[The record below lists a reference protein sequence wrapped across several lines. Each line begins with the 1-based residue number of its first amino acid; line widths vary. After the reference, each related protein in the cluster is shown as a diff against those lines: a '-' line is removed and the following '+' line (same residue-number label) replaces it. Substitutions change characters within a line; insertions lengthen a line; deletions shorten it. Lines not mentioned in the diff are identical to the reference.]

1 MFDSRNRFGWCLKYS
16 FTGIPDKKKY
26 ICVLILLDF
35 RYATSAKKSKKNDL
49 NGNENWN
56 ASDSIFLQNFLSGLE
71 D

>member
-1 MFDSRNRFGWCLKYS
+1 MFDSRNRFGWCLKDS

-26 ICVLILLDF
+26 ICVPILLDF
-35 RYATSAKKSKKNDL
+35 RHPPKKKNYL

-56 ASDSIFLQNFLSGLE
+56 ASDSISLLNFLNGLE